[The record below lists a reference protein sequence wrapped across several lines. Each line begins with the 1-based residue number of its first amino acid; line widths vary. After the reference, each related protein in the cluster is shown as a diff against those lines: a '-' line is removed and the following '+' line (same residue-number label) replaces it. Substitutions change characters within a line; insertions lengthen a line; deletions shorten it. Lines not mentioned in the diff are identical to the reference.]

1 MAAKKQDL
9 AVPPEEPRWDDIRV
23 FLAIQRCGSLGQA
36 AHRLGLD
43 TSTLSRRLTA
53 LEEALGER
61 LFERSRD
68 GLKGTRAAAAVLS
81 AAEAM
86 EAAHARLT
94 RDASSV
100 EASVQGVVRL
110 SMPPGVADTFI
121 APALP
126 KLRALHPK
134 LCIELDASARVLDI
148 ARHEVDLALRSV
160 RPDNAQLLTLKL
172 LGAQR
177 WGVAAS
183 HQLASELGR
192 VDDWNALPWIA
203 WDRDLRTFG
212 PSRWL
217 ARHAPRAEIVLRTS
231 HFASQLAAA
240 RAGLGVV
247 LVLEIDRRVRD
258 LAPLSL
264 ARSLQKSVSE
274 LPTDDLWLVGPPNLH
289 DVPRVEAVWRF
300 LRDEIKEL
308 TRDKPA
314 S

>member
-1 MAAKKQDL
+1 MAAKKQDQ
-9 AVPPEEPRWDDIRV
+9 PPAPHEPRWDDIRV

-36 AHRLGLD
+36 AFRLGLD
-43 TSTLSRRLTA
+43 TSTVSRRLAA
-53 LEEALGER
+53 LEESLGER

-68 GLKGTRAAAAVLS
+68 GLAATRAAGAVLS

-94 RDASSV
+94 REASDLES
-100 EASVQGVVRL
+100 SVQGVVRL
-110 SMPPGVADTFI
+110 SMPPGLADTFI

-126 KLRALHPK
+126 RLRALHPK

-148 ARHEVDLALRSV
+148 ARHEADLALRSI
-160 RPDNAQLLTLKL
+160 RPENAQLLTVKL

-177 WGVAAS
+177 WAVATSQTYAR
-183 HQLASELGR
+183 ELGR
-192 VDDWNALPWIA
+192 VDDWNALPWIT
-203 WDRDLRTFG
+203 WDRDLATFG

-217 ARHAPRAEIVLRTS
+217 ARHAPKAEIVLRTS

-258 LAPLSL
+258 LA
-264 ARSLQKSVSE
+264 AVQFTRSLHKSVSE
-274 LPTDDLWLVGPPNLH
+274 LPTDDLWMVGHQNLH

-300 LRDEIKEL
+300 LRDEIKEQ
-308 TRDKPA
+308 TRDLPT

>member
-1 MAAKKQDL
+1 MAAKKQDQPAPL
-9 AVPPEEPRWDDIRV
+9 HEPRWDDIRV
-23 FLAIQRCGSLGQA
+23 FLAIKRCGSLGQA
-36 AHRLGLD
+36 AFRLGLD
-43 TSTLSRRLTA
+43 TSTVSRRLAA
-53 LEEALGER
+53 LEESLGER

-68 GLKGTRAAAAVLS
+68 GLEATRAAGAVLS

-86 EAAHARLT
+86 EAAHARLA

-100 EASVQGVVRL
+100 ESSVQGVVRL
-110 SMPPGVADTFI
+110 SMPPGLADTFI
-121 APALP
+121 VPALP

-148 ARHEVDLALRSV
+148 ARHEADLALRSI
-160 RPDNAQLLTLKL
+160 RPENAQLLTLKL
-172 LGAQR
+172 LSAHR
-177 WGVAAS
+177 WAVATSQTNAR
-183 HQLASELGR
+183 ELGR
-192 VDDWNALPWIA
+192 VEDWNALPWIT
-203 WDRDLRTFG
+203 WDRDLATFG

-217 ARHAPRAEIVLRTS
+217 ARHAPKAEIVLRTS

-258 LAPLSL
+258 LAPVQFT
-264 ARSLQKSVSE
+264 RSLHKSVSE
-274 LPTDDLWLVGPPNLH
+274 LPTDDLWLVGHQNLH

-300 LRDEIKEL
+300 LRDEIKEQ
-308 TRDKPA
+308 TRDLPN